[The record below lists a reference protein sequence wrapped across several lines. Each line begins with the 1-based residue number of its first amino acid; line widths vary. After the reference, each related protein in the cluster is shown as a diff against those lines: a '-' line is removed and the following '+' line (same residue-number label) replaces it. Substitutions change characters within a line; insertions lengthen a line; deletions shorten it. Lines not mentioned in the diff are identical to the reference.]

1 MSKAASQ
8 RSAQALLF
16 PKSNPAFG
24 VDLPKA
30 SSTLP
35 PALEEKDGALT
46 FEAKKDDDTKKPSSH
61 LSVQQEFASEVHQ
74 EEDYSSGFDST
85 STQGTP
91 HSRLNSLTRPGS
103 PSAMDVMATGATTLE
118 EQVAALTKLVEGLA
132 KSVEEKDS
140 EIQSLKNQLENKEEA
155 DSSNKKPEEPK
166 EFALSSGGL
175 IPMDQLRDFILGTI
189 KDKYEEA
196 PKSSSTYIKPY
207 TRRIDLM
214 KMPVGYQPP
223 KFQQFDGKG
232 NPKQHIAHFVETC
245 NNAGTDG
252 DLLVKQFVRT
262 LKGNAFDWYCDLEP
276 GTLDT
281 WEQLEQEFLNRFYS
295 TRRTVSM
302 VELTNACQWKDEPVV
317 DYINR
322 WRHLSLNCKDRLSE
336 SSGIEM
342 CIKGMQWDLHY
353 ILQGIQPKTFE
364 ELATR
369 AHDMELSI
377 ATNGRR
383 GLPTQE
389 YRKVQDSRNIGNKP
403 NFSKG
408 GKFSGEKKESMA
420 ANIEPFK
427 ISTKPKGRQVEKF
440 APPQMKERKRLTLKE
455 MQEKVY
461 PFPDSEV
468 PSMFDQL
475 LDLKLIELPEM
486 KRPEE
491 ANKVNDPNYC
501 KFHRLVSH
509 PTSRCFVLKEK
520 IVELASQ
527 GKIVLEEEIVA
538 ANQTVA
544 TLQDEIQQLEKLQTV
559 RIQFGSFD
567 PIEVVLR
574 HSTQQ
579 HGGNSCNREEVIENN
594 DEGWTLVTRKKKRAT
609 SAKHPRDKELKP
621 SPKKIKARRQ
631 QRKRKVKKTTFN
643 LSEEVLVQKPRT
655 PFTLWDFLPESI
667 RNSSLL
673 TISCNTVNAEETEDL
688 EPESPL
694 ASKHTPIKLGS
705 PTCANN
711 CLACTGT
718 ITLSDEDLLLELE
731 PTASSSSYKHSKGS
745 DLQIS
750 KSDVPIKKKEKN
762 SQSVK
767 KGAPTLRYV
776 PKLQNCEES
785 TLKGLTFPVTDLS
798 QTKVAPPLKGFVRA
812 TNSPMVGD
820 DNLPSQRTNGFDPNA
835 YKLLAKAGHN
845 SKDSTTLGKLLPEV
859 IGEKV
864 HGLNSTQK
872 MLKQHGYAV
881 KDSKVGL
888 GYTAPAP
895 ARIFIR
901 RSSNNHITAEEVD
914 SSTSPKVSVFD
925 RLSAP
930 KSRASVFDRLTP
942 PSEVASSSN
951 TRKSIQSRLGQ
962 PSESSTPKEN
972 SYRSIQSRLGSP
984 NELSP
989 NVLRKPVHSRLGISS
1004 TTIVKASKQKTVLLS
1019 EDDKKL
1025 KSKIPSRM
1033 KRHTTLV
1040 VTADDDMLKVKRQTV
1055 VSTKLPSKELD
1066 DHFKEESLASSFHI
1080 TASCNDVQVEEDAE
1094 DAPPELEEGVKSTV
1108 DDLKEAA
1115 WISSPVIPK
1124 TKTISPLNYV

>member
-1 MSKAASQ
+1 MAPKNNSSKAPKVAGSKPSTTAKTRFGSHSVGPTTRSMSKAASQ

-16 PKSNPAFG
+16 PKLNPAFG
-24 VDLPKA
+24 ADLPKA

-35 PALEEKDGALT
+35 PTLEEKDGALT

-61 LSVQQEFASEVHQ
+61 LSMQQEFASEVHQ
-74 EEDYSSGFDST
+74 EEDYSSGSDST

-91 HSRLNSLTRPGS
+91 RSRLNSLTRPGS

-364 ELATR
+364 ELATQ

-377 ATNGRR
+377 ATNGRQ

-389 YRKVQDSRNIGNKP
+389 YRKVQDSRNVGNKP

-420 ANIEPFK
+420 ANVEPFK

-538 ANQTVA
+538 TNQTVA

-559 RIQFGSFD
+559 RIHFGSFD

-655 PFTLWDFLPESI
+655 PFTLWDFFLESI

-673 TISCNTVNAEETEDL
+673 TISCNTV
-688 EPESPL
+688 
-694 ASKHTPIKLGS
+694 K
-705 PTCANN
+705 
-711 CLACTGT
+711 
-718 ITLSDEDLLLELE
+718 LE

-750 KSDVPIKKKEKN
+750 KSDVPIKEKEKN
-762 SQSVK
+762 CQSVK

-776 PKLQNCEES
+776 PKLQNYEES
-785 TLKGLTFPVTDLS
+785 ALKGLTFPDTDLS
-798 QTKVAPPLKGFVRA
+798 KTKVAPPLKGFVRA

-859 IGEKV
+859 TGDKV

-888 GYTAPAP
+888 GYTAPTP

-930 KSRASVFDRLTP
+930 KSRASVFDRLAP
-942 PSEVASSSN
+942 PSEVASPFN
-951 TRKSIQSRLGQ
+951 ARKS
-962 PSESSTPKEN
+962 
-972 SYRSIQSRLGSP
+972 
-984 NELSP
+984 
-989 NVLRKPVHSRLGISS
+989 
-1004 TTIVKASKQKTVLLS
+1004 SK
-1019 EDDKKL
+1019 
-1025 KSKIPSRM
+1025 
-1033 KRHTTLV
+1033 
-1040 VTADDDMLKVKRQTV
+1040 
-1055 VSTKLPSKELD
+1055 
-1066 DHFKEESLASSFHI
+1066 
-1080 TASCNDVQVEEDAE
+1080 
-1094 DAPPELEEGVKSTV
+1094 
-1108 DDLKEAA
+1108 
-1115 WISSPVIPK
+1115 
-1124 TKTISPLNYV
+1124 

>member
-1 MSKAASQ
+1 MAPKNDSSKAPKVAGSKPSTTTKNNSGSHSIGPTTRSMSKTGAQA
-8 RSAQALLF
+8 SAQASLL

-24 VDLPKA
+24 ANLLKA
-30 SSTLP
+30 LSTLP
-35 PALEEKDGALT
+35 PTLEEKDGALACK
-46 FEAKKDDDTKKPSSH
+46 EKKDGVTNTKKPSLHPSMPQGFT
-61 LSVQQEFASEVHQ
+61 LEVHQ
-74 EEDYSSGFDST
+74 EEDYSSSFDST
-85 STQGTP
+85 SAQGTP
-91 HSRLNSLTRPGS
+91 HSRLNALTRSGS

-140 EIQSLKNQLENKEEA
+140 EIQSLKNQLESKEEA

-166 EFALSSGGL
+166 EFALSSVGL

-189 KDKYEEA
+189 KDKYEET
-196 PKSSSTYIKPY
+196 PKSSSAY
-207 TRRIDLM
+207 
-214 KMPVGYQPP
+214 
-223 KFQQFDGKG
+223 
-232 NPKQHIAHFVETC
+232 HIAHFVETC

-262 LKGNAFDWYCDLEP
+262 LKGNSFDWYCDLEP

-383 GLPTQE
+383 G
-389 YRKVQDSRNIGNKP
+389 
-403 NFSKG
+403 
-408 GKFSGEKKESMA
+408 EKKESMA
-420 ANIEPFK
+420 ANVEPFK
-427 ISTKPKGRQVEKF
+427 ISTKSKGRQVEKF

-468 PSMFDQL
+468 SSMFDQL

-527 GKIVLEEEIVA
+527 GKIILEEEIVA

-544 TLQDEIQQLEKLQTV
+544 TLQDETQQLEALSTV
-559 RIQFGSFD
+559 KIQLGSLD
-567 PIEVVLR
+567 PIEVVLCR
-574 HSTQQ
+574 STQR
-579 HGGNSCNREEVIENN
+579 HGGNSCNKEEVVEND
-594 DEGWTLVTRKKKRAT
+594 DEGWTLVTRKKKSAP
-609 SAKHPRDKELKP
+609 SAKHPRAKEPKP

-631 QRKRKVKKTTFN
+631 QRKKKVKNTTFN
-643 LSEEVLVQKPRT
+643 LPEDVPVQKPRT
-655 PFTLWDFLPESI
+655 PFTLWDFFPESI

-673 TISCNTVNAEETEDL
+673 TISCNTVSAEETEDL

-705 PTCANN
+705 PTYANN
-711 CLACTGT
+711 CLACMGT
-718 ITLSDEDLLLELE
+718 IILSDEDLLLELE
-731 PTASSSSYKHSKGS
+731 PAASSSSYKHSKGG

-750 KSDVPIKKKEKN
+750 KSDVPIKEKEKN

-767 KGAPTLRYV
+767 KGATTLRYV

-785 TLKGLTFPVTDLS
+785 ALKGLTLPVTDHS
-798 QTKVAPPLKGFVRA
+798 KTKIAPPLKGFVRA

-859 IGEKV
+859 TGEKV
-864 HGLNSTQK
+864 HGLNFTQK
-872 MLKQHGYAV
+872 MLKQHGYVV

-888 GYTAPAP
+888 GYTAPTP

-901 RSSNNHITAEEVD
+901 RLA
-914 SSTSPKVSVFD
+914 
-925 RLSAP
+925 
-930 KSRASVFDRLTP
+930 P
-942 PSEVASSSN
+942 PSEVVSPSN

-962 PSESSTPKEN
+962 PNESSTAKEN
-972 SYRSIQSRLGSP
+972 SCRSIQSRLGSP
-984 NELSP
+984 NELPP
-989 NVLRKPVHSRLGISS
+989 NVLRKPVRSRLGVSS
-1004 TTIVKASKQKTVLLS
+1004 TTMVKASKQKTVLLS

-1040 VTADDDMLKVKRQTV
+1040 VIAYDDMLKVKRQTV

-1066 DHFKEESLASSFHI
+1066 DRFKEESLASSFHI
-1080 TASCNDVQVEEDAE
+1080 TASCYD
-1094 DAPPELEEGVKSTV
+1094 
-1108 DDLKEAA
+1108 
-1115 WISSPVIPK
+1115 I
-1124 TKTISPLNYV
+1124 